1 MQNMFIATLKYVKP
15 IAEVD
20 ALLQK
25 HREHLLQFLHE
36 GKLLIAGKLQPRT
49 GGVIIAKN
57 VSRDQFE
64 QFLKD
69 DPFAQAK
76 VSEYQI
82 IEFIPGLHDSVL
94 SLQEGEN
101 QK

>member
-1 MQNMFIATLKYVKP
+1 MFIAILKYVRP

-25 HREHLLQFLHE
+25 HREHLSRFLHE
-36 GKLLIAGKLQPRT
+36 GKLLVAGKLQPRT

-57 VSRDQFE
+57 VSRGQFE

-82 IEFIPGLHDSVL
+82 IEFIPGLHDPAL
-94 SLQEGEN
+94 SKQQG
-101 QK
+101 